1 MVFCRFLDV
10 EANRIVEHYLF
21 CHPVGEKATSEAIF
35 NIMNE
40 FFGKER
46 LDWAKCKAVTT
57 DGAAVMQGSQKG
69 VIKKIQELSPN
80 CVGIHFILHRE
91 ALVTKKL
98 KLNADKAGGQQNK
111 MSNVLWEVVHMV
123 NSIRKSAKQQ
133 RLFSKLCREM
143 SSSLKKL
150 ILHLEVRWLSHGKVL
165 SLVFELREELEA
177 FCTEQS
183 NPKANKF
190 RDIFWVEKL
199 AYLASIFDR
208 LNQLN
213 ICLQGKG
220 VIYFDQQ
227 ARSMR

>member
-1 MVFCRFLDV
+1 MSHRALLESNIFTKLLSYYESTDISSESQLMVFCRFLDV

-111 MSNVLWEVVHMV
+111 ISNVLWEVVHMV

-133 RLFSKLCREM
+133 RLFQN
-143 SSSLKKL
+143 
-150 ILHLEVRWLSHGKVL
+150 
-165 SLVFELREELEA
+165 F
-177 FCTEQS
+177 
-183 NPKANKF
+183 
-190 RDIFWVEKL
+190 VEKCPPL
-199 AYLASIFDR
+199 
-208 LNQLN
+208 
-213 ICLQGKG
+213 
-220 VIYFDQQ
+220 
-227 ARSMR
+227 